1 MAKTNNKTDTLKK
14 IKLDDLIKKEIKS
27 IKLLIKDV
35 DKEKVKGL
43 NSLIENAAFM
53 AVKLR
58 ELMETMNQDGMTCEY
73 QNGENQFG
81 VKKSPESELYISMN
95 KNYVTTMSKILEQS
109 PKGRTLIDDGF
120 DDFIKNGKSK
130 GKG

>member
-14 IKLDDLIKKEIKS
+14 IELDNLIKKEIKS

-43 NSLIENAAFM
+43 NSLIENTAFM

-58 ELMETMNQDGMTCEY
+58 ELMETMHQDGMTCEY
-73 QNGENQFG
+73 KNGENQFG
-81 VKKSPESELYISMN
+81 VKKSPESELYISMF
-95 KNYVTTMSKILEQS
+95 KNYGIGMSKILEQS
-109 PKGRTLIDDGF
+109 PKGSKLIDDGF
-120 DDFIKNGKSK
+120 DDFLNGKIKNK
-130 GKG
+130 G

>member
-1 MAKTNNKTDTLKK
+1 MAKTNNKKDNMKK

-43 NSLIENAAFM
+43 NSLIRHVACME
-53 AVKLR
+53 VKLS
-58 ELMETMNQDGMTCEY
+58 ELMETMHQDGMTCEY

-81 VKKSPESELYISMN
+81 VKKSPESELYNSMY
-95 KNYVTTMSKILEQS
+95 KNYESGMRTILQQSSKGSE
-109 PKGRTLIDDGF
+109 LIDDGF
-120 DDFIKNGKSK
+120 EDFLNGKIKNK
-130 GKG
+130 G